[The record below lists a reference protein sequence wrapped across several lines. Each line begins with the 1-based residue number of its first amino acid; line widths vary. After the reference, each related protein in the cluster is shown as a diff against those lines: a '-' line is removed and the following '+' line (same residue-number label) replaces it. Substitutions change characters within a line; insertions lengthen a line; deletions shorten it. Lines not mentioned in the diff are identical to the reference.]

1 MIEFVRPPSTGRL
14 FTSEY
19 HVRLADADPRGSI
32 RWDSLARYLQDIASD
47 DWDEIGVDSED
58 FWVVRRTS
66 MRRVANDVWPSFKQT
81 IALRTWCA
89 GAGPAWVERRTD
101 VLLDGKVVVET
112 AALAVQVNTDGQ
124 PVRIRPEFRAVYGE
138 AIGDRKISGR
148 VSVPDVAPE
157 ALSRPWYLRRA
168 DLDVVG
174 HVNNAA
180 CWQAL
185 GDVADVVTEAQF
197 IHHGSL
203 ALDDDVTLHSTECA
217 LWLCVDGA
225 VQVSATFA

>member
-1 MIEFVRPPSTGRL
+1 MIEFVRPPDAGRL

-19 HVRLADADPRGSI
+19 DVRLGDADPSGAI

-47 DWDEIGVDSED
+47 DWEQIGVDSND

-66 MRRVANDVWPSFKQT
+66 MRRVGARWPVFKQSMT
-81 IALRTWCA
+81 LRTWCA

-101 VLLDGKVVVET
+101 VLLDGEVVVET
-112 AALAVQVNTDGQ
+112 AALAVQVNTQGQ
-124 PVRIRPEFRAVYGE
+124 PVRIRPEFLAVYGD
-138 AIGDRKISGR
+138 AIGGRKVSGR
-148 VSVPDVAPE
+148 LAAPVVAPG
-157 ALSRPWYLRRA
+157 AARRPWHLRRA

-185 GDVADVVTEAQF
+185 GEVASDVVEATF
-197 IHHGSL
+197 SHHGSL
-203 ALDDDVTLHSTECA
+203 AVDDQVLLLSSAGA
-217 LWLCVDGA
+217 LWLCVDGDVRVA
-225 VQVSATFA
+225 AHFA

>member
-1 MIEFVRPPSTGRL
+1 MIEFVRPPDSGRL
-14 FTSEY
+14 YTSHY
-19 HVRLADADPRGSI
+19 SVRLSDADPSGAI

-47 DWDEIGVDSED
+47 DWDEIGVDSND

-66 MRRVANDVWPSFKQT
+66 MRRVGADAWPNFKQVIT
-81 IALRTWCA
+81 LRTWCA

-101 VLLDGKVVVET
+101 VVMDDEVIVET
-112 AALAVQVNTDGQ
+112 AALAVQVNPQGQ
-124 PVRIRPEFRAVYGE
+124 PVRIRPEFLAVYGE
-138 AIGDRKISGR
+138 AIGGRKVSGR
-148 VSVPDVAPE
+148 VVTPEVTTGAVA
-157 ALSRPWYLRRA
+157 RPWQLRRA

-185 GDVADVVTEAQF
+185 DEVALSVREVTF

-203 ALDDDVTLHSTECA
+203 ALDDEVTLFNTDDA
-217 LWLCVDGA
+217 LWLCVAGA
-225 VQVSATFA
+225 VQVSAAFS